1 MHAILSLLSW
11 IFCGDFGLLTMTPR
25 YLFGVLFP
33 VMVFVGFLAEILH
46 RLQLHQ
52 KLYLPADSLLPLV
65 VGLGCTTAAIA
76 SLDSPGASSIKTSLR
91 HRMVWLL
98 ILLIP
103 CSSQIAIIASFAALV
118 TLRVFLSYLA
128 FVFLFAA
135 VIWLILRRVYPLPP
149 AGLQPMPKQQ
159 SLPAVKPFVIA
170 KEAFLSVTST
180 IPSFCIGSVL
190 ISGLSYCGV
199 MDGISEIF
207 APWLETSLHLPKEAA
222 SLFILN
228 LFKRDF
234 GSASLLHFA
243 ESGAF
248 DACQL
253 VTVMI
258 MLTFCVPC
266 FNTTVLLYKQ
276 EKLPMA
282 TLLWLGSLFIC
293 LLLGRLVSTIF
304 FICAL

>member
-1 MHAILSLLSW
+1 LPKS
-11 IFCGDFGLLTMTPR
+11 TP
-25 YLFGVLFP
+25 
-33 VMVFVGFLAEILH
+33 
-46 RLQLHQ
+46 
-52 KLYLPADSLLPLV
+52 
-65 VGLGCTTAAIA
+65 
-76 SLDSPGASSIKTSLR
+76 
-91 HRMVWLL
+91 
-98 ILLIP
+98 
-103 CSSQIAIIASFAALV
+103 
-118 TLRVFLSYLA
+118 A
-128 FVFLFAA
+128 FN
-135 VIWLILRRVYPLPP
+135 
-149 AGLQPMPKQQ
+149 
-159 SLPAVKPFVIA
+159 PFVVVRD
-170 KEAFLSVTST
+170 AFFSVTST
-180 IPSFCIGSVL
+180 IPSFCIGSIL
-190 ISGLSYCGV
+190 ISTLSYCGV
-199 MDGISEIF
+199 LDGIGEIF

-293 LLLGRLVSTIF
+293 LLLGRLVSTIL

>member
-1 MHAILSLLSW
+1 MA
-11 IFCGDFGLLTMTPR
+11 
-25 YLFGVLFP
+25 
-33 VMVFVGFLAEILH
+33 
-46 RLQLHQ
+46 
-52 KLYLPADSLLPLV
+52 
-65 VGLGCTTAAIA
+65 
-76 SLDSPGASSIKTSLR
+76 LR
-91 HRMVWLL
+91 QM
-98 ILLIP
+98 
-103 CSSQIAIIASFAALV
+103 
-118 TLRVFLSYLA
+118 
-128 FVFLFAA
+128 
-135 VIWLILRRVYPLPP
+135 YPLTFMANDQWPLPKSTP
-149 AGLQPMPKQQ
+149 AFN
-159 SLPAVKPFVIA
+159 PFVVVRD
-170 KEAFLSVTST
+170 AFFSVTST
-180 IPSFCIGSVL
+180 IPSFCIGSIL
-190 ISGLSYCGV
+190 ISTLSYCGV
-199 MDGISEIF
+199 LDGIGEIF

-282 TLLWLGSLFIC
+282 TLLWLGSLLVC

>member
-1 MHAILSLLSW
+1 MKGIKSKMHAILSLLSW

-52 KLYLPADSLLPLV
+52 KFHLPADSLLPLV

-128 FVFLFAA
+128 FVFLFAT
-135 VIWLILRRVYPLPP
+135 VIWLILRRMYPSPP
-149 AGLQPMPKQQ
+149 VALQPMPKQQ
-159 SLPAVKPFVIA
+159 SLPAIKPFVIV

-190 ISGLSYCGV
+190 ISVLSYCGV

-207 APWLETSLHLPKEAA
+207 APWSCWMPHFWHGICQVVPRNCFGWSRTGLRSRQKSSAVPAISLPVN
-222 SLFILN
+222 SLTVPVFCWA
-228 LFKRDF
+228 FPFRPERHWMPCMSRDPRRI
-234 GSASLLHFA
+234 SL
-243 ESGAF
+243 
-248 DACQL
+248 
-253 VTVMI
+253 
-258 MLTFCVPC
+258 
-266 FNTTVLLYKQ
+266 
-276 EKLPMA
+276 
-282 TLLWLGSLFIC
+282 
-293 LLLGRLVSTIF
+293 R
-304 FICAL
+304 

>member
-1 MHAILSLLSW
+1 MHGILSLLSW
-11 IFCGDFGLLTMTPR
+11 IFCGDFGLLTLTPR

-52 KLYLPADSLLPLV
+52 KFHLPADSLLPLV

-76 SLDSPGASSIKTSLR
+76 SLDSPGACSIKTSLR

-128 FVFLFAA
+128 FVFLFAT
-135 VIWLILRRVYPLPP
+135 VIWLILKRMYPSPP
-149 AGLQPMPKQQ
+149 VALQPMPKQIL
-159 SLPAVKPFVIA
+159 SKVKPFVIV

-190 ISGLSYCGV
+190 ISVLSYCGV

-234 GSASLLHFA
+234 GSASLLSYA
-243 ESGAF
+243 ENGAF

-253 VTVMI
+253 VTVMV

-266 FNTTVLLYKQ
+266 FNTAVLLYKQ

-293 LLLGRLVSTIF
+293 LLLGRLVSTIL